1 MAIDPNAHVHV
12 PESTFG
18 RPLTDRVPRR
28 RSAGWPRRLLRDG
41 VRPLFLAGDV
51 FAVGVAWL
59 LTPVDLRLAAAFSVL
74 VILLFAEAGLYR
86 SRLALALLDDLPR
99 IASRWL
105 LAMAV
110 MVVAV
115 ELTSGRS
122 VGLRWVILTLVSL
135 VLIRAV
141 NYAVVRLLRSSGVVR
156 HATLVLGAGRTG
168 QALGSL
174 IKQHPESGLELLGY
188 LDRRVSDDPV
198 LDAPVL
204 GRPEDLPTVLEL
216 ATPKALVV
224 AHGRIG
230 EDELV
235 PLVRAC
241 HRHRCEVFVV
251 PRLYEVQHVGD
262 GMDFIGD
269 LPLAR
274 LRRAAYRTGAWRLKR
289 LFDALFAAVALIVL
303 SPLLLVCV
311 LAVYAEGGKG
321 VIFRQQRVG
330 CDGRLFWLLKF
341 RSLRPIDEDESQ
353 TQWNIAHDD
362 RLGPIGRFLRKS
374 SIDEL
379 PQLIN
384 ILRGDM
390 SVVGPRPERPHF
402 VEQFDVLYP
411 GYNARHRVP
420 SGLTGWAQVHGL
432 RGDTPID
439 ERARFDNF
447 YIENWSL
454 WLDVKILLRTAV
466 SVFTAPGA

>member
-1 MAIDPNAHVHV
+1 MAIDPHAHVHLRGTGFV
-12 PESTFG
+12 PA
-18 RPLTDRVPRR
+18 PADQPRR
-28 RSAGWPRRLLRDG
+28 RRTVWLRRLLRDG

-51 FAVGVAWL
+51 LAVGAAWL
-59 LTPVDLRLAAAFSVL
+59 VDPVELWVAAGFTVL
-74 VILLFAEAGLYR
+74 VVLLFAEAGLYR
-86 SRLALALLDDLPR
+86 SRLALSLLDDLPR
-99 IASRWL
+99 IASRWF
-105 LAMAV
+105 LALAV
-110 MVVAV
+110 IMVVV
-115 ELTSGRS
+115 EIKSNYLVS
-122 VGLRWVILTLVSL
+122 LRWLAITLVSL
-135 VLIRAV
+135 VAVRAV
-141 NYAVVRLLRSSGVVR
+141 NYTVVRVLRSRGTVS
-156 HATLVLGAGRTG
+156 HDTLVLGAGRTG
-168 QALGSL
+168 RALGSL
-174 IKQHPESGLELLGY
+174 IKQHPESGLHMLGY
-188 LDRRVSDDPV
+188 LDRRVSSDAT
-198 LDAPVL
+198 LDAPLL
-204 GRPEDLPTVLEL
+204 GRPEEL
-216 ATPKALVV
+216 SAILRLAKPKALVV
-224 AHGRIG
+224 AHGRIA

-289 LFDALFAAVALIVL
+289 LFDGLFAAVALVLL
-303 SPLLLVCV
+303 SPLLLACAA
-311 LAVYAEGGKG
+311 AVYLEGGKG

-341 RSLRPIDEDESQ
+341 RSLRPVNEGESQ

-362 RLGPIGRFLRKS
+362 RLGRVGRFLRKS

-379 PQLIN
+379 PQLFN

-432 RGDTPID
+432 RGDTSID

-454 WLDVKILLRTAV
+454 WLDFKILLRTVV